1 MDIFDRYTNREAQ
14 LTSGGSGDIQSLL
27 SPQPDVF
34 LMPNP
39 PANSGSTRILIVE
52 DDARLAELVGEFL
65 EDNGFSVDIEPNG
78 SRAIERIL
86 DEDPDLVVLDV
97 MLPGDDGFSVCR
109 RVRPTYRGPILM
121 LTARGDEIDQ
131 VVGLEIGADDY
142 VAKPASPRVLLAR
155 IKALLRRGAQLD
167 GQVDRLRFDDIVV
180 DQSQRILTVGDDEVE
195 LTSAEFDLLWLLAC
209 SAGRVLSR
217 QFILDSLRGID
228 YDGIDRSI
236 DVRISKLRQKLGD
249 DPKKPCRIKTIRGVG
264 YLFVKSLL

>member
-1 MDIFDRYTNREAQ
+1 MTGAYREPW
-14 LTSGGSGDIQSLL
+14 LTSRGGGDIQSLL
-27 SPQPDVF
+27 SPQPDVV

-39 PANSGSTRILIVE
+39 RQNSGSPQILIVE
-52 DDARLAELVGEFL
+52 DDVRLAELVSEFL
-65 EDNGFSVDIEPNG
+65 EDNGFVVAVESNG

-86 DEDPDLVVLDV
+86 DENPDLVVLDV
-97 MLPGDDGFSVCR
+97 MLPGDDGFEVCR

-131 VVGLEIGADDY
+131 VVGLELGADDY

-167 GQVDRLRFDDIVV
+167 GKVDRLRFDDIVI
-180 DQSQRILTVGDDEVE
+180 DQSQRMLTVGGEEVE

-236 DVRISKLRQKLGD
+236 DVRISKLRQKLSD
-249 DPKKPCRIKTIRGVG
+249 DPKKPARIKTIRGVG
-264 YLFVKSLL
+264 YLFVKSLS